1 MRLSFF
7 KKNRQIDC
15 YNIFNVTCVFEKYW
29 YVLEMFLNYSWIF
42 ISKIADQ
49 AGFNMIF
56 YSSKKQTVVLVY
68 FVFNI
73 VDVTY
78 NDPVVA
84 FIT

>member
-1 MRLSFF
+1 
-7 KKNRQIDC
+7 
-15 YNIFNVTCVFEKYW
+15 
-29 YVLEMFLNYSWIF
+29 MFLNYSWIF

-84 FIT
+84 FITSYLNKFFFFVLAKYAIQKP

>member
-1 MRLSFF
+1 
-7 KKNRQIDC
+7 
-15 YNIFNVTCVFEKYW
+15 
-29 YVLEMFLNYSWIF
+29 MFLNYSWIF

-56 YSSKKQTVVLVY
+56 YSCKKQTVVLVY

-78 NDPVVA
+78 NDPMVA
-84 FIT
+84 FIM